1 MSTGLLRSILFI
13 FIRPV
18 VVDIFQSFPKW
29 WTHRV
34 TGAKNESMN
43 KKTNICNRSLC
54 LCWWSVVGGLTVWA
68 ARWWRH
74 HQFSFRR
81 VGSVWV
87 DSFLCTSIIFVHVIH
102 TNLSNLYNWTQV
114 LLACFV
120 LTELFFRD
128 VKLLIAGVEIG
139 SPGQQ
144 TSSRGFTWALL
155 SSVKREDS
163 TKSEIQ
169 LRVSSQRN
177 NTDSLCCETQK
188 NKVSSSETDD
198 RLSQNTKRERCL
210 FGRDDKQHTA
220 RLETGW
226 IMIKS
231 RIKLPVLTNL
241 KQQLLCVS
249 PRKYNH

>member
-1 MSTGLLRSILFI
+1 MEEINMWTGLLRSILFI

-81 VGSVWV
+81 VESVWV
-87 DSFLCTSIIFVHVIH
+87 DSFLCTSIILVHVIH

-114 LLACFV
+114 LFCHHGAANVIQRIHMSSVELCEARRFHQEWNPAPGQLSEEQHRQFV
-120 LTELFFRD
+120 L
-128 VKLLIAGVEIG
+128 
-139 SPGQQ
+139 
-144 TSSRGFTWALL
+144 
-155 SSVKREDS
+155 
-163 TKSEIQ
+163 
-169 LRVSSQRN
+169 RN
-177 NTDSLCCETQK
+177 SK
-188 NKVSSSETDD
+188 K
-198 RLSQNTKRERCL
+198 
-210 FGRDDKQHTA
+210 
-220 RLETGW
+220 
-226 IMIKS
+226 
-231 RIKLPVLTNL
+231 
-241 KQQLLCVS
+241 
-249 PRKYNH
+249 